1 MKYSMLSNITYFRK
15 VASSERYFA
24 KMRNV
29 IALTFTLGLGFVV
42 GFLPVLS
49 SNDPSQV
56 IGYKKQRKINNP
68 YFSMFLS
75 CLIR

>member
-1 MKYSMLSNITYFRK
+1 MAT
-15 VASSERYFA
+15 SERHFA

-49 SNDPSQV
+49 SNDPTQV
-56 IGYKKQRKINNP
+56 K
-68 YFSMFLS
+68 
-75 CLIR
+75 

>member
-1 MKYSMLSNITYFRK
+1 M
-15 VASSERYFA
+15 ASSERYFA
-24 KMRNV
+24 KMRNG

-56 IGYKKQRKINNP
+56 KKNQQNMKHKIIGII
-68 YFSMFLS
+68 F
-75 CLIR
+75 

>member
-1 MKYSMLSNITYFRK
+1 M
-15 VASSERYFA
+15 ASSERYFA
-24 KMRNV
+24 KMRNG

-56 IGYKKQRKINNP
+56 NKETTKRKYRII
-68 YFSMFLS
+68 SKI
-75 CLIR
+75 C